1 MYYKFK
7 TNPFPTPHLRDG
19 DRDALNAPPSLLC
32 TSWSF
37 FFFTAY
43 ALNIPVSRRSTNIS
57 YALWVTATNVTM
69 LYALDK
75 TAWKPEVMDVVNRNG
90 LATFLV
96 ANLGT
101 GAVNLATDTM
111 TWGNGACG
119 VVAGYMAGVLG
130 AAWVIDEWK
139 RK

>member
-1 MYYKFK
+1 
-7 TNPFPTPHLRDG
+7 
-19 DRDALNAPPSLLC
+19 
-32 TSWSF
+32 
-37 FFFTAY
+37 
-43 ALNIPVSRRSTNIS
+43 
-57 YALWVTATNVTM
+57 M